1 MAYFAVYDIESG
13 EIQNIIECPEF
24 LSTTIHRDENQ
35 EVLKLEHQVSA
46 LKYKIIDHQLI
57 EIL

>member
-35 EVLKLEHQVSA
+35 QVLKLEQQVSA

>member
-24 LSTTIHRDENQ
+24 LSDSIHYQENQ
-35 EVLKLEHQVSA
+35 DVLQLDHQVSA
-46 LKYKIIDHQLI
+46 LKYKIIDHKLI

>member
-1 MAYFAVYDIESG
+1 MAYFAVYDTESG

-24 LSTTIHRDENQ
+24 LSKTIHRDENQ
-35 EVLKLEHQVSA
+35 KVLKLEQQVSA

>member
-1 MAYFAVYDIESG
+1 MAYFAVYNIESG

-35 EVLKLEHQVSA
+35 QILKLEQQVSA

>member
-35 EVLKLEHQVSA
+35 QVLKLEQQVSA

-57 EIL
+57 EI

>member
-24 LSTTIHRDENQ
+24 LSTTIQRDENQ
-35 EVLKLEHQVSA
+35 QVLKLEQHVSA

>member
-1 MAYFAVYDIESG
+1 MAYFAVYDTESG

-24 LSTTIHRDENQ
+24 LSRTIHRDENQ
-35 EVLKLEHQVSA
+35 QVLELEKQVSA
-46 LKYKIIDHQLI
+46 LKYKIKDHQLI

>member
-24 LSTTIHRDENQ
+24 LSNAIHHHANQ
-35 EVLKLEHQVSA
+35 QVLKLEQQVSA
-46 LKYKIIDHQLI
+46 LMYKIIDHQLI

>member
-1 MAYFAVYDIESG
+1 LAYFAVYDTESG

-24 LSTTIHRDENQ
+24 LSTTIHYAENQ
-35 EVLKLEHQVSA
+35 QVLKLEQQVSA

>member
-24 LSTTIHRDENQ
+24 LSTTIHH
-35 EVLKLEHQVSA
+35 K
-46 LKYKIIDHQLI
+46 
-57 EIL
+57 EIFGLLFHKAE

>member
-35 EVLKLEHQVSA
+35 EVLKLEQQVSA

>member
-24 LSTTIHRDENQ
+24 LSTTIHRDQNQ
-35 EVLKLEHQVSA
+35 QVLKLEQQVSA

-57 EIL
+57 EI

>member
-24 LSTTIHRDENQ
+24 LSTTIHRHENQ
-35 EVLKLEHQVSA
+35 QVLKLEQQVSA

>member
-35 EVLKLEHQVSA
+35 QVLKLELQVSA

>member
-1 MAYFAVYDIESG
+1 LAYFAVYDIESG

-35 EVLKLEHQVSA
+35 EVLKLEQQVSA

>member
-1 MAYFAVYDIESG
+1 MSYFAVYDIESG

-35 EVLKLEHQVSA
+35 QVLKLEQQVSA
-46 LKYKIIDHQLI
+46 LKYKIIDHKLI
-57 EIL
+57 EI

>member
-1 MAYFAVYDIESG
+1 MAYFAVYDTESG

-24 LSTTIHRDENQ
+24 LSTIIHRDENQ
-35 EVLKLEHQVSA
+35 EVLKLEQQVSA

>member
-1 MAYFAVYDIESG
+1 MAYFAVYEIESG

-35 EVLKLEHQVSA
+35 QVLKLEQQVSA

>member
-35 EVLKLEHQVSA
+35 EVLKLEQQVSA
-46 LKYKIIDHQLI
+46 LKYKIVDHQLI
-57 EIL
+57 EI